1 MSFVDLIPLALLGG
15 VLGLDVV
22 SFPQAMISRPLVAA
36 TLGGALI
43 GESASGVLLGAA
55 LELIALETLPFGA
68 SRYPEWG
75 SAAVVGGAIFAT
87 HPSHPAGAMSL
98 AVLAALAT
106 TWVGG
111 WTMVK
116 LRQRNAVWAGQRR
129 EALEAGARGTV
140 ISLQL
145 MGMTADLVRGTVLT
159 ALAYASLSP
168 LADWCMQHWSMD
180 ARLARDRGR
189 GGGERCRWSGVEA
202 VSLHEWRAM
211 VLCRRARR
219 GTLLP
224 VSPMTGAAI
233 TSPAVELPFR
243 TRMAIFIRLLAI
255 QGSWNYEILLGNG
268 MGFCLEPA
276 LRLLPG
282 GIHTPA
288 FHQALARESR
298 YFNAHPYL
306 AAVAVGALARAELD
320 GEDPVRIERFRTALC
335 GPLGSVGDRL
345 VWAGWLPFCSLA
357 SLAAFGW
364 GASAAVVVAL
374 FLITYNI
381 GHFGLRIWG
390 LNTGW
395 THGLRVASALGNP
408 VLRRGPQQIGRLA
421 ALATGIAIPLALGRI
436 IGPGGNLLGG
446 VLVAVALGSFLIV
459 RLQSRIEGWRLS
471 LIVLA
476 VLVLFSVIR

>member
-1 MSFVDLIPLALLGG
+1 
-15 VLGLDVV
+15 
-22 SFPQAMISRPLVAA
+22 
-36 TLGGALI
+36 
-43 GESASGVLLGAA
+43 
-55 LELIALETLPFGA
+55 
-68 SRYPEWG
+68 
-75 SAAVVGGAIFAT
+75 
-87 HPSHPAGAMSL
+87 
-98 AVLAALAT
+98 
-106 TWVGG
+106 
-111 WTMVK
+111 
-116 LRQRNAVWAGQRR
+116 
-129 EALEAGARGTV
+129 
-140 ISLQL
+140 
-145 MGMTADLVRGTVLT
+145 MTAT
-159 ALAYASLSP
+159 AMTSSTA
-168 LADWCMQHWSMD
+168 
-180 ARLARDRGR
+180 
-189 GGGERCRWSGVEA
+189 E
-202 VSLHEWRAM
+202 
-211 VLCRRARR
+211 
-219 GTLLP
+219 LP
-224 VSPMTGAAI
+224 V
-233 TSPAVELPFR
+233 R

-268 MGFCLEPA
+268 IGFCIEPA

-306 AAVAVGALARAELD
+306 ASVAVGALARAELD

-357 SLAAFGW
+357 SLAVFGW
-364 GASAAVVVAL
+364 GASPALVVTL
-374 FLITYNI
+374 FLVLYNI

-408 VLRRGPQQIGRLA
+408 VLRHGPQQIGRLA

-436 IGPGGNLLGG
+436 IGPGRNLLGG

-459 RLQSRIEGWRLS
+459 RLKSRIEGWRLS